1 MKFKTGFLLGAAAGA
16 WAVSKAS
23 QLQRGGSAPARG
35 SSGSDEAAEKIRALS
50 GLARERV
57 ADLVDGP
64 LGTMA
69 RDRIAEL
76 IGASLG
82 GRSIRGDGTI
92 DASARW
98 PD

>member
-23 QLQRGGSAPARG
+23 QLQRGGSAARG
-35 SSGSDEAAEKIRALS
+35 VAGSEETAEKIRALS

-64 LGTMA
+64 FGTMA

-82 GRSIRGDGTI
+82 GRSGRGNGTI
-92 DASARW
+92 DTNAHW